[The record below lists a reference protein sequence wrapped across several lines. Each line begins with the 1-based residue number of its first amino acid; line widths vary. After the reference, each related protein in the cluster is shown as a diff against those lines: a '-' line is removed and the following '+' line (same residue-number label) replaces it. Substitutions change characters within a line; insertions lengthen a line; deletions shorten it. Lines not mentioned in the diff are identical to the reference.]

1 MPCDWQ
7 SNKGYTGLIE
17 SLQSAEGVKTV
28 FFGIIE
34 GSGSE
39 LLLDPTS
46 WDLDSVS
53 PGQDLRFSISN
64 MLPGNA
70 AAADFQATRDLG
82 AWGMSWI

>member
-1 MPCDWQ
+1 MRRLMLMPCDWQ

-39 LLLDPTS
+39 LLLDPPPET
-46 WDLDSVS
+46 
-53 PGQDLRFSISN
+53 
-64 MLPGNA
+64 
-70 AAADFQATRDLG
+70 
-82 AWGMSWI
+82 